1 MSSKSFTLL
10 ADGSSDRVLVSILGW
25 MLAQKHPDHLWTG
38 IRAELDRLPRPP
50 ADLAGRIQAT
60 IEYFPGDVIFVH
72 RDAERESRDIRLRE
86 ISDSIATTA
95 LAGGKWVPVIPVRM
109 TEAWLLISEKAIREA
124 SGNPDGRV
132 NLRLPPIREIEGIP
146 DPKHLLR
153 QLLLEAAE
161 VTGRRRKKFH
171 FPERRASIPDFI
183 DDWSEL
189 LKLPSASKL
198 YEDVARLPL

>member
-38 IRAELDRLPRPP
+38 IRAELDRLPLPP

-72 RDAERESRDIRLRE
+72 RDAERESHQTRLQE
-86 ISDSIATTA
+86 ISESIARTA
-95 LAGGKWVPVIPVRM
+95 LGTGKWVPVIPVRM

-124 SGNPDGRV
+124 SGNPYGRV
-132 NLRLPPIREIEGIP
+132 NLNLPHLRDIERLP
-146 DPKHLLR
+146 DPKQML
-153 QLLLEAAE
+153 QELLLEAAE

-183 DDWSEL
+183 EDWSDL
-189 LKLPSASKL
+189 LKLTSASQL
-198 YEDVARLPL
+198 YQDIAEIRL

>member
-25 MLAQKHPDHLWTG
+25 MLAQKHPRHLWTG
-38 IRAELDRLPRPP
+38 NRAELDRLPRPP
-50 ADLAGRIQAT
+50 KDLAGRIKAT

-72 RDAERESRDIRLRE
+72 RDAEKESPEMRLRE
-86 ISDSIATTA
+86 IAESIAKTA
-95 LAGGKWVPVIPVRM
+95 LAVGNWVPVIPVRM

-132 NLRLPPIREIEGIP
+132 NLRLPTMRDIEGIP
-146 DPKHLLR
+146 DPK
-153 QLLLEAAE
+153 QLLQELLVEAAE

-189 LKLPSASKL
+189 LQLPSALML
-198 YEDVARLPL
+198 YEDIAKLHL

>member
-50 ADLAGRIQAT
+50 KDLAGRIQAT

-72 RDAERESRDIRLRE
+72 RDGERESPDVRLLE
-86 ISDSIATTA
+86 IAESIAMTE

-124 SGNPDGRV
+124 SGNPYGRV
-132 NLRLPPIREIEGIP
+132 NLRLPSSRDIEG
-146 DPKHLLR
+146 
-153 QLLLEAAE
+153 
-161 VTGRRRKKFH
+161 TG
-171 FPERRASIPDFI
+171 
-183 DDWSEL
+183 
-189 LKLPSASKL
+189 
-198 YEDVARLPL
+198 